1 MCVFNHA
8 SLECFAL
15 LSPNMDD
22 ELCGWEHSRFPVLH
36 LTATWSTKND
46 SAITREPVL
55 DARRSVSAIPVSA
68 LVSRAASRGVSKTD
82 VNPFSSAQQTDSRQS
97 HLPASTTA
105 RHNTSAPW
113 ENSGKR
119 GLTARPFLTP
129 RTCGWLACAFFT
141 HLDSTVHE
149 KVWKCFYLCAE
160 QNAGE
165 PAFVVKDKVIYLTV
179 QWQKKIYVQSQIKSL
194 IGCA

>member
-1 MCVFNHA
+1 MDVCFQSRLTGVLRPSLTEHGWRTVRVRTFPFPRASFN
-8 SLECFAL
+8 SNLKY
-15 LSPNMDD
+15 
-22 ELCGWEHSRFPVLH
+22 
-36 LTATWSTKND
+36 KND

-68 LVSRAASRGVSKTD
+68 SVSRATSRRVSKTD
-82 VNPFSSAQQTDSRQS
+82 VNPFSSAQQTDSPQS

-119 GLTARPFLTP
+119 GLTAWPFLTP
-129 RTCGWLACAFFT
+129 RTCGWLACAFFP

-149 KVWKCFYLCAE
+149 KVWKCVFICALNRMRAN
-160 QNAGE
+160 Q
-165 PAFVVKDKVIYLTV
+165 L
-179 QWQKKIYVQSQIKSL
+179 L
-194 IGCA
+194 L